1 MMFTKYG
8 AKYGGFLY
16 IKSGE
21 SGGFLYIFPSFPFGT
36 AGTAALGQS
45 GKTFDV
51 LDEQLKPLAD
61 VLSEETKWW
70 LQKVVF
76 FLVLTLWWTNIAME
90 NHHF

>member
-1 MMFTKYG
+1 MM
-8 AKYGGFLY
+8 L
-16 IKSGE
+16 
-21 SGGFLYIFPSFPFGT
+21 LNMVPSMVVSCTFSHNFHL
-36 AGTAALGQS
+36 ALLAPLRGQS

-76 FLVLTLWWTNIAME
+76 LIGA
-90 NHHF
+90 